1 MPSDK
6 RYNPHC
12 YANHSGGGTNMA
24 NGERVQKQVSQRT
37 ETIII
42 FTMLLSYA
50 LLGIG
55 FFGCL
60 MILAATGIVS

>member
-1 MPSDK
+1 
-6 RYNPHC
+6 
-12 YANHSGGGTNMA
+12 MA